1 MTTVPDRCDTAEEP
15 AIDQSRVRRLF
26 AQPEKLA
33 DSAFLRREIADRMH
47 ERLSYIKAAPRV
59 VLDAGCGEGGD
70 LPRLQK
76 RYPDARVLG
85 VDASLNMLK
94 YARIRSGGRRTDFV
108 CADFGRLPLAD
119 GAADM
124 LWSNL
129 ALHWHARPQQVCA
142 EWQRVLKQGGLLMFS
157 CFGPDTLRE
166 LRAAFA
172 GVDSCSHTMPFV
184 DMHALGDLL
193 LAAGFPSPV
202 LDRETITV
210 TYSEM
215 DKLFA
220 DVRAFGGN
228 PLVRHRQALLGKH
241 AWSQVLRNLDK
252 NRDAVGRMPLSF
264 EIIYAHAFRDEPTEK
279 RPSETMM
286 HFMPRVLKPDN
297 PQ

>member
-1 MTTVPDRCDTAEEP
+1 
-15 AIDQSRVRRLF
+15 
-26 AQPEKLA
+26 
-33 DSAFLRREIADRMH
+33 MH
-47 ERLSYIKAAPRV
+47 ERLSYIKAAPKL
-59 VLDAGCGEGGD
+59 VLDAGCGEGSD
-70 LPRLQK
+70 LPWLQE

-94 YARIRSGGRRTDFV
+94 YASIRSSGRRTNFV
-108 CADFGRLPLAD
+108 CADFGQLPLAD

-129 ALHWHARPQQVCA
+129 ALHWHAWPLQVCA
-142 EWQRVLKQGGLLMFS
+142 EWRRVLKQGGLLMFS

-166 LRAAFA
+166 LRTAFA
-172 GVDSCSHTMPFV
+172 GVDSCPHTIPFV
-184 DMHALGDLL
+184 DMHSLGDLL

-210 TYSEM
+210 TYGDV

-228 PLVRHRQALLGKH
+228 PLVRRRHALLGKH
-241 AWSQVLRNLDK
+241 AWRQVLQNLDN

-264 EIIYAHAFRDEPTEK
+264 EIVYVHAFRDEPSEK
-279 RPSETMM
+279 RPGETPM